1 MQNTLNGWC
10 ASIRWADKLI
20 NSDSIHTAKGHP
32 IYFECT
38 DNYDDLRA
46 RFAPLVA
53 RLRTI
58 NQLTSYRSTPY
69 QQLRDQLSDRQVPN
83 HAYVEKMKIARRR
96 QGPT

>member
-58 NQLTSYRSTPY
+58 NQLTSIAPRPTNNCATNSATARFPITPMWK
-69 QQLRDQLSDRQVPN
+69 R
-83 HAYVEKMKIARRR
+83 
-96 QGPT
+96 